1 MTRLLH
7 QTCFNHATREAVAR
21 CPGCSRFYC
30 RECVTEHDDR
40 VICAACLKKLAH
52 TPLLGRPVI
61 ARLFQWTQ
69 CLACGVLLW
78 FFFYFIG
85 ETLAS
90 MPSKFHEG
98 SLWKINWLE
107 R

>member
-1 MTRLLH
+1 LL
-7 QTCFNHATREAVAR
+7 QLAQCF
-21 CPGCSRFYC
+21 
-30 RECVTEHDDR
+30 
-40 VICAACLKKLAH
+40 
-52 TPLLGRPVI
+52 
-61 ARLFQWTQ
+61 
-69 CLACGVLLW
+69 ACGVLLW

-98 SLWKINWLE
+98 SLWKVNWLE

>member
-30 RECVTEHDDR
+30 RECVTEHDGR
-40 VICAACLKKLAH
+40 VMCAACLKKLAH
-52 TPLLGRPVI
+52 TPLLRRPVI
-61 ARLFQWTQ
+61 ARLFQLTQ

-98 SLWKINWLE
+98 SLWKVNWLE